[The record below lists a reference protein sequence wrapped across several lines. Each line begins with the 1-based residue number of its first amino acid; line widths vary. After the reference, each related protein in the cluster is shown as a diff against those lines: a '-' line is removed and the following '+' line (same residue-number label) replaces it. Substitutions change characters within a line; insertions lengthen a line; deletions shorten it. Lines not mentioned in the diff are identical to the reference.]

1 MRPARLL
8 RAALIAVALL
18 AAPRAGLAQDG
29 DRNASAQ
36 VLFDDA
42 MTLMEAGNHA
52 EACPKLE
59 RSQQLDPGMGTEFR
73 LAECYEKL
81 GRIASAWTRYVSVAE
96 AATRAQSAERES
108 LARKRA
114 EALRPRLPRLII
126 RLSPEA
132 AAISGLKVT
141 RDGAEIDRALL
152 GQPIVLDPGPHQL
165 VVSAP
170 GRQQVEQ
177 SVTGEETRTA
187 EWTVPAL
194 APLPGAGAAGPTA
207 SGPGGDTTVPAPTKS
222 KPGSTQR
229 AIAVGAGVL
238 GLGGVVVGS
247 IFGLKAMSTWSD
259 ALGKCVDEATNK
271 CGREAQAKG
280 ADAST
285 SATVSTIAFGI
296 GAVGLAAGAVLWIS
310 APNSSGEAF
319 LAPRMGRGSA
329 GVDLAGR
336 F

>member
-8 RAALIAVALL
+8 RAALIGVALL
-18 AAPRAGLAQDG
+18 AAPRTGLAQDG

-42 MTLMEAGNHA
+42 LTLMEAGNHA

-96 AATRAQSAERES
+96 AAVRAQSADRES

-132 AAISGLKVT
+132 AAITGLKVS

-152 GQPIVLDPGPHQL
+152 DQPIVLDPGPHQL

-177 SVTGEETRTA
+177 SVTGEETRTS
-187 EWTVPAL
+187 EWTVPGL
-194 APLPGAGAAGPTA
+194 APLPGAAAVGPVPPGA
-207 SGPGGDTTVPAPTKS
+207 GDTTVPAPAKS
-222 KPGSTQR
+222 RPGSTQR

-247 IFGLKAMSTWSD
+247 IFGLRAMSTWSD
-259 ALGKCVDEATNK
+259 ALGKCVDEATDRCDK
-271 CGREAQAKG
+271 DAQAKG
-280 ADAST
+280 NDASS
-285 SATVSTIAFGI
+285 SATVSTIGFGI
-296 GAVGLAAGAVLWIS
+296 GAVGLAAGAVLWIT
-310 APNSSGEAF
+310 APSSSGEAF
-319 LAPRMGRGSA
+319 LAPRMGRDSA

>member
-1 MRPARLL
+1 MG
-8 RAALIAVALL
+8 VALL
-18 AAPRAGLAQDG
+18 AVPRASLAQDG

-42 MTLMEAGNHA
+42 LTLMEAGNHA

-73 LAECYEKL
+73 LAECYEKV
-81 GRIASAWTRYVSVAE
+81 GRIASAWARYVAVAE
-96 AATRAQSAERES
+96 AAARAQSADRES

-132 AAISGLKVT
+132 AAIGGLKIT

-152 GQPIVLDPGPHQL
+152 DQPILLDPGPHRL

-170 GRQQVEQ
+170 GKQQVEHA
-177 SVTGEETRTA
+177 VTGEETRTA

-194 APLPGAGAAGPTA
+194 SPLSGPAAGPVTPPGAG
-207 SGPGGDTTVPAPTKS
+207 GDTAAPAPGKS

-247 IFGLKAMSTWSD
+247 IFGLKAMSTWND
-259 ALGKCVDEATNK
+259 ALGKCVDEATDK
-271 CGREAQAKG
+271 CGPEARAKG
-280 ADAST
+280 DDAST

-296 GAVGLAAGAVLWIS
+296 GAVGLAAGAVLWIT
-310 APNSSGEAF
+310 APTGSGEAF
-319 LAPRMGRGSA
+319 LAPRIGRDST